1 MKYIIKESQ
10 ILKYLLTELEL
21 PKGIVFWY
29 LEMQELIQID
39 GDTSDNADNG
49 KIFFVMTEGDT
60 FAEITYF
67 KNENWCYISESLV
80 REISSHFRLSFWD
93 SRDAISKWVADKL
106 GVSFQKVSI
115 GGWPLKMS
123 ILTQ

>member
-49 KIFFVMTEGDT
+49 RIFFVMTEDDK

-67 KNENWCYISESLV
+67 KNENFCFISESLV
-80 REISSHFRLSFWD
+80 REISSHFRLSLWD
-93 SRDAISKWVADKL
+93 SRDTISRWVADKL
-106 GVSFQKVSI
+106 GVSFQKVST
-115 GGWPLKMS
+115 GTWPLKMS
-123 ILTQ
+123 YLYQ

>member
-49 KIFFVMTEGDT
+49 KIFFVMTEDDK

-67 KNENWCYISESLV
+67 KNENFCFISESLV
-80 REISSHFRLSFWD
+80 KEISSHFRLSF
-93 SRDAISKWVADKL
+93 
-106 GVSFQKVSI
+106 
-115 GGWPLKMS
+115 
-123 ILTQ
+123 

>member
-49 KIFFVMTEGDT
+49 KIFFVMTEDDK

-67 KNENWCYISESLV
+67 KNENWCSISESLV
-80 REISSHFRLSFWD
+80 REVSSHFRLSFWD
-93 SRDAISKWVADKL
+93 SRDEISNWVADKL
-106 GVSFQKVSI
+106 GVSFQKVST
-115 GGWPLKMS
+115 GTWPLKMS
-123 ILTQ
+123 YLYQ